1 MQNRHTDRLKYF
13 SELAAT
19 TEEYFMPYI
28 KTFHDI
34 YAGTEVLEIGCGEGG
49 NLLPFAKAGCKVTG
63 IDISVNRIKQAKEF
77 FSSTGL
83 AADFINANIFDY
95 SPRKRFFDII
105 LCHDVFEHISP
116 KAELLDFCHC
126 HLKPKGVVFLAFPP
140 WQMPFGGHQQI
151 CRNRFLSHA
160 PFIHL
165 FHKSVYR
172 KLLQLGKETNDCIE
186 ELMNIKST
194 SVSIDQFHRL
204 VNRSKLG
211 ISDQELWF
219 INPHYKQKFG
229 IKPRKLN
236 TAISR
241 IPYFR
246 DFVTS
251 AFICILRPKY

>member
-105 LCHDVFEHISP
+105 FHRG
-116 KAELLDFCHC
+116 KC
-126 HLKPKGVVFLAFPP
+126 HLAGINRYAGTAFY
-140 WQMPFGGHQQI
+140 HI
-151 CRNRFLSHA
+151 RRS
-160 PFIHL
+160 
-165 FHKSVYR
+165 
-172 KLLQLGKETNDCIE
+172 
-186 ELMNIKST
+186 
-194 SVSIDQFHRL
+194 SIFSL
-204 VNRSKLG
+204 
-211 ISDQELWF
+211 ISF
-219 INPHYKQKFG
+219 
-229 IKPRKLN
+229 
-236 TAISR
+236 TASCC
-241 IPYFR
+241 
-246 DFVTS
+246 V
-251 AFICILRPKY
+251 

>member
-19 TEEYFMPYI
+19 TREYFMPYI
-28 KTFHDI
+28 NTFHDI
-34 YAGTEVLEIGCGEGG
+34 DSGTEVLEIGCGEGG
-49 NLLPFAKAGCKVTG
+49 NLLPFAEAGCKVTG
-63 IDISVNRIKQAKEF
+63 IDISANRIRQAKEF
-77 FSSTGL
+77 FGSTGH
-83 AADFINANIFDY
+83 AANFINANIFDY
-95 SPRKRFFDII
+95 SPSRQFDII

-116 KAELLDFCHC
+116 KAELLDFCYY
-126 HLKPKGVVFLAFPP
+126 HLKPQGVVFLAFPP
-140 WQMPFGGHQQI
+140 WRMPFGGHQQI
-151 CRNRFLSHA
+151 CRNRFLTHI

-165 FHKSVYR
+165 FPNFIYS
-172 KLLQLGKETNDCIE
+172 KLLKLGKETDECIE
-186 ELMNIKST
+186 ELLSIKST
-194 SVSIDQFHRL
+194 SVSIGQFHRL

-251 AFICILRPKY
+251 AFICILKPKS

>member
-105 LCHDVFEHISP
+105 
-116 KAELLDFCHC
+116 
-126 HLKPKGVVFLAFPP
+126 
-140 WQMPFGGHQQI
+140 GHQQI
-151 CRNRFLSHA
+151 CRNRFLSHS

-165 FHKSVYR
+165 FPNFIYR
-172 KLLQLGKETNDCIE
+172 KLLRLGKESDGCIE
-186 ELMNIKST
+186 ELMSIKGT
-194 SVSIDQFHRL
+194 SVSIGQFHRL
-204 VNRSKLG
+204 VSRSKFAV
-211 ISDQELWF
+211 SDQQMWF

-251 AFICILRPKY
+251 AFICILKPKS